1 MVNLIFNT
9 CSGQQLLQALKVFL
23 AFIAQTFLQARCAL
37 AQLMA
42 VRIFAVQKTQR
53 IAVETA
59 LAILA
64 QLVKIRLE
72 ESLQLFSVLRTAFG
86 AAYGIDFQ
94 LQVLQAQALQ
104 PAE

>member
-1 MVNLIFNT
+1 
-9 CSGQQLLQALKVFL
+9 
-23 AFIAQTFLQARCAL
+23 
-37 AQLMA
+37 MA

-64 QLVKIRLE
+64 QLVKVRLK

-94 LQVLQAQALQ
+94 LQILQSQTLQYLHSQQNDFRIDIRTGYAQSFHTELVELTQTACLGRS
-104 PAE
+104 